1 MRSLEKTFMKGDVI
15 IKEGGFSNSFYVIRK
30 GSVEVVKRKGSGEVQ
45 LAKYGPGDFFGEMS
59 LLDPEYSKHS
69 ATIRALEET
78 RLTIMSKEDFEKYI
92 GQLTPGVKNLLRKM
106 AIYLRETSQRVDS
119 DLELKEEAGQ
129 DQPEEKKAAAA
140 EQSSPESEQEEK
152 KAAPTEQPSPEGQ
165 PEEEKTEP
173 QEPPPPE
180 SQPEEKS

>member
-1 MRSLEKTFMKGDVI
+1 MRSLDKTFMKGDVI

-30 GSVEVVKRKGSGEVQ
+30 GSGEVVKRKGNSEVQ
-45 LAKYGPGDFFGEMS
+45 LAKYGAGDFFGEMS

-119 DLELKEEAGQ
+119 DMEIKEEASK
-129 DQPEEKKAAAA
+129 DQPEEKKT
-140 EQSSPESEQEEK
+140 
-152 KAAPTEQPSPEGQ
+152 APSVSVPPSQEGQ
-165 PEEEKTEP
+165 PEEKKST
-173 QEPPPPE
+173 PPE
-180 SQPEEKS
+180 PSPPAGQPEEKP

>member
-1 MRSLEKTFMKGDVI
+1 MSSLEKTFIKGDII

-30 GSVEVVKRKGSGEVQ
+30 GSVEVVKRKGDHEVQ
-45 LAKYGPGDFFGEMS
+45 LAKYGPGDFFGEVS

-78 RLTIMSKEDFEKYI
+78 KVTIMSKEDFEKYI

-119 DLELKEEAGQ
+119 ALESTGKASPDQTKDQKSSSQKPPSSAEQPKEE
-129 DQPEEKKAAAA
+129 P
-140 EQSSPESEQEEK
+140 
-152 KAAPTEQPSPEGQ
+152 
-165 PEEEKTEP
+165 
-173 QEPPPPE
+173 
-180 SQPEEKS
+180 

>member
-1 MRSLEKTFMKGDVI
+1 MMRTLEKTFMKGDVI

-30 GSVEVVKRKGSGEVQ
+30 GSVEVVKRKGNIEVQ

-78 RLTIMSKEDFEKYI
+78 KLTIMSKEDFEKYI

-119 DLELKEEAGQ
+119 DLEIKDEAGPPDQPKEEKSTTPEPSSSDDHPEEKKTAPPEPPPS
-129 DQPEEKKAAAA
+129 DNQPEEK
-140 EQSSPESEQEEK
+140 P
-152 KAAPTEQPSPEGQ
+152 
-165 PEEEKTEP
+165 
-173 QEPPPPE
+173 
-180 SQPEEKS
+180 

>member
-15 IKEGGFSNSFYVIRK
+15 IQEGGFSNSFYVIRK
-30 GSVEVVKRKGSGEVQ
+30 GSVEVVKQKGDSEVQ

-78 RLTIMSKEDFEKYI
+78 KLTIMSKEDFEKYI

-119 DLELKEEAGQ
+119 DLEIKDEASQ
-129 DQPEEKKAAAA
+129 DQPEKEKSTPP
-140 EQSSPESEQEEK
+140 EPPSS
-152 KAAPTEQPSPEGQ
+152 EGQ
-165 PEEEKTEP
+165 PEEKP
-173 QEPPPPE
+173 
-180 SQPEEKS
+180 